1 MGDSDDG
8 ASGPFHNAYNT
19 FCKGGVIS
27 LVVGSH
33 GETNLDFQD
42 FLKVCAH
49 MAVARGD
56 AVCNSPI
63 FEFEVK
69 GAHSSVTLTIT
80 IQRLPAP
87 SPVVSPRTN
96 DQDYILF
103 GAQEKRQVGFP
114 RMQGVMSHETGRCAG
129 SDRFLARHSI
139 REHSN
144 N

>member
-33 GETNLDFQD
+33 GETNQDFQD
-42 FLKVCAH
+42 FLKGCAH
-49 MAVARGD
+49 MVARGD

-63 FEFEVK
+63 FETEVK
-69 GAHSSVTLTIT
+69 GEAHSSVTLTIT
-80 IQRLPAP
+80 TQRLPAS

-103 GAQEKRQVGFP
+103 EAREKRQVGFP
-114 RMQGVMSHETGRCAG
+114 RMQGVMR
-129 SDRFLARHSI
+129 LADALVVIYS
-139 REHSN
+139 
-144 N
+144 